1 MTILI
6 LSLILLGYMKLTGKT
21 IPAVEKRLDKL
32 KHAKDKTSVVGAM
45 DIEMKS
51 INMDKVEN
59 VVSEKAVT
67 AFKSKQ
73 TYPKIYSGNLKV

>member
-21 IPAVEKRLDKL
+21 IPVVEKRLDKL
-32 KHAKDKTSVVGAM
+32 KHAKDKPSVATVM

-51 INMDKVEN
+51 INVDRVEN
-59 VVSEKAVT
+59 VVSEKVVT
-67 AFKSKQ
+67 TFKSRQ